1 MGNCASSL
9 DCVSLSASEKSER
22 MKPGLPMIA
31 IACLTLS
38 LSSDLLGAASVSSSF
53 GVSATVESGCLAIAS
68 PGSLASSDGAKAGA
82 SPAVQVNCTNPT
94 AYSVGFSTA
103 AARGGTVSGRKVSG
117 TGSALLDYVLVA
129 SRAGKIDRGDTVSP
143 EVAGGVWS
151 LDPHA
156 LAKEILQM
164 KARADQSGTAPVYPD
179 AITVTITY

>member
-22 MKPGLPMIA
+22 MKPGLPIIA

-38 LSSDLLGAASVSSSF
+38 LSSDMLGAASVSSSF

-68 PGSLASSDGAKAGA
+68 SGSLPGSDGAKTGA
-82 SPAVQVNCTNPT
+82 TPAVQVNCTNPT
-94 AYSVGFSTA
+94 AYSVGFSPA

-117 TGSALLDYVLVA
+117 TGSALLDYVLV
-129 SRAGKIDRGDTVSP
+129 SGLAGKVGRGDTVST
-143 EVAGGVWS
+143 ESAEGVWS

-156 LAKEILQM
+156 LAKSLLE
-164 KARADQSGTAPVYPD
+164 ARARIDQSGAERVYPD